1 MIVRKDCRCHS
12 WCDDSGWCTRIQSQS
27 CASDGGKGINVGLKT
42 I

>member
-27 CASDGGKGINVGLKT
+27 CASDGGKRNQCWS
-42 I
+42 